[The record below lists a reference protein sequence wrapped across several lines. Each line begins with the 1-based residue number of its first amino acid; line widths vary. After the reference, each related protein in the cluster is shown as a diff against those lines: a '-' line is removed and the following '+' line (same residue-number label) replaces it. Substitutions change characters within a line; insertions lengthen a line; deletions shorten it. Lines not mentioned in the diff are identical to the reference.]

1 MANQNNVN
9 VFSAESRH
17 KVPGAKHQR
26 KKSRIYSPEEFI
38 ALPMVQEIIKD
49 EPAQYSVDEDAGDI
63 WLSPKLAE
71 LYCSLCNGK
80 KLKKAIRQHAAAIQ
94 ESKDGK

>member
-17 KVPGAKHQR
+17 KVPVTRHQR
-26 KKSRIYSPEEFI
+26 TKSRVYSPEEFI

-49 EPAQYSVDEDAGDI
+49 GPAQYCVDEETGDTWI
-63 WLSPKLAE
+63 SPKLAE
-71 LYCSLCNGK
+71 LYCSVCNGK
-80 KLKKAIRQHAAAIQ
+80 KLKKAIRQHAAAFQ
-94 ESKDGK
+94 ESKND

>member
-1 MANQNNVN
+1 MANQNNAN

-17 KVPGAKHQR
+17 KVPVTKHQL

-38 ALPMVQEIIKD
+38 ALPMVQEIIKK
-49 EPAQYSVDEDAGDI
+49 EPDQYCVDEETGDI
-63 WLSPKLAE
+63 YLGQKLAE
-71 LYCSLCNGK
+71 LYCSVCNGK

-94 ESKDGK
+94 ESKND